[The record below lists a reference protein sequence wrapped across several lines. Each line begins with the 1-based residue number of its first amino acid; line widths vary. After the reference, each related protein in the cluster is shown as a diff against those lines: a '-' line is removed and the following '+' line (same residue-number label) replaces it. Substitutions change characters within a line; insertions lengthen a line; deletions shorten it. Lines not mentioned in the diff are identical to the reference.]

1 MSGIDLLKR
10 VRVEYPETAII
21 LMTAFATVQTAIEAM
36 KAGAYDYITKPIH
49 PFELKELVKRSIEHR
64 RLIDESSGSAEFP
77 GSQVRI
83 RGDHRLLSGSL
94 TKLGRRGPDG
104 GHRRDRS
111 NLR

>member
-1 MSGIDLLKR
+1 MSGLDLLKR

-49 PFELKELVKRSIEHR
+49 PFELKELVKRSIDHR
-64 RLIDESSGSAEFP
+64 RLIDENQVLRVPWIAGSDLRRSSAP
-77 GSQVRI
+77 L
-83 RGDHRLLSGSL
+83 RLSYKAWRS
-94 TKLGRRGPDG
+94 GPDG

-111 NLR
+111 HLR